1 MGKKPKALKWESLPE
16 EEILQIRI
24 RDLQVEIA
32 GSELEPLIRRLYE
45 QLDEKGI
52 WFHPPCYLAGEWL
65 TPDREPII
73 GIPFCLAHPRLKEI
87 EKRMMFEVEGGTPE
101 SCMKLLRHEC
111 GHAVN
116 YAYQLYKKTRWR
128 ELFGPFSAKYS
139 DSYSYQP
146 YSRRFVIHLEDN
158 YAQCHPD
165 EDFAETFAV
174 WLTPGSRW
182 QEKYRGWPVLKKLYY
197 INGLMER
204 LRRRQPVMRIPKQPP
219 WSASRMNSTLSAY
232 YERKRKAMGDD
243 FKGFYDHS
251 LQTLFAPRQAGDS
264 SYKASILL
272 RRNRRQIVDQI
283 TLWTGHRKYDIHELF
298 NRFIHRC
305 EALDLYVGCNE
316 QDNLIGVT
324 TLLTTIASS
333 TLRIIPK
340 G

>member
-1 MGKKPKALKWESLPE
+1 MGKKPKALEWESLPE

-32 GSELEPLIRRLYE
+32 ASELEPLIRKLYE

-52 WFHPPCYLAGEWL
+52 CFHPPCYLAGEWL

-87 EKRMMFEVEGGTPE
+87 EKKMMFEVEGGTPE

-182 QEKYRGWPVLKKLYY
+182 EEKYRGWPVLKKLHY
-197 INGLMER
+197 IDGLIKR
-204 LRRRQPVMRIPKQPP
+204 LQHQQPVIRIPKHPP
-219 WSASRMNSTLSAY
+219 WSASRMNSTLAAY

-243 FKGFYDHS
+243 FKGYYDDS
-251 LQTLFAPRQAGDS
+251 LQILFPRHQAGDPT
-264 SYKASILL
+264 YKASILL
-272 RRNRRQIVDQI
+272 RRNRRRIVDPV
-283 TLWTGHRKYDIHELF
+283 TKWTGHRKYDIHELF
-298 NRFIHRC
+298 NRFIRRC
-305 EALDLYVGCNE
+305 EALDLYVSSNE

-324 TLLTTIASS
+324 TLLTTIANN
-333 TLRIIPK
+333 TLRISPK